1 MFDFIDITVPD
12 VIDVLLVALI
22 IYQLFRIMRGT
33 SAFSVFLAILSL
45 YFLRLLML
53 ALNMKLMSTI
63 LSQILGVGMVAII
76 IIFQQEIRRYLL
88 HLGNSITQKIRKN
101 AFLRSLIG
109 TQTAHIDQSTIE
121 EISMA
126 CKSMSSTKTGALI
139 VLPHSASIEFV
150 IETGDKI
157 DANVQRRLIENL
169 FYKNTP
175 LHDGAMVI
183 ASDRIVAARCTLPIV
198 ENPDIPAQFG
208 LRHRA
213 AVSITSDTDADAIV
227 VSEETG
233 NISFVSNGTLNLCTS
248 ISQLRLFIENSYRK

>member
-1 MFDFIDITVPD
+1 MFEFVQISITDI
-12 VIDVLLVALI
+12 IDVLLVAII
-22 IYQLFRIMRGT
+22 IYQLFRMLRGT
-33 SAFSVFLAILSL
+33 SAFSVFLAIVTI
-45 YFLRLLML
+45 YFLRLLMM

-88 HLGNSITQKIRKN
+88 HLGNAITEKVN
-101 AFLRSLIG
+101 SHSFLRRLVN
-109 TQTAHIDQSTIE
+109 TQSSQISQSSID

-126 CKSMSSTKTGALI
+126 CKQMSDTKTGALI
-139 VLPHSASIEFV
+139 VLPHAASIDFV
-150 IETGDKI
+150 IETGDTI
-157 DANVQRRLIENL
+157 NAAIHRRLIENL
-169 FYKNTP
+169 FFKNSP

-183 ASDRIVAARCTLPIV
+183 SSDRIVAARCTLPIV
-198 ENPDIPAQFG
+198 ENPDIPPQFG

-233 NISFVSNGTLNLCTS
+233 NISFVSNGELNICTS
-248 ISQLRLFIENSYRK
+248 ISQLKLFIENSYRK